1 MFDLNLPM
9 YESIRNL
16 SETPHNRY
24 INQLQAL
31 INDRWDNSTQT
42 SYPIYQ
48 QAEIGS
54 ATYEVVD
61 VSVDTAIDIGTGF
74 KKGDDFKVFSHKN
87 ISTEVPLGLMYK
99 TDRDYWICINT
110 NGFESPT
117 NSIEVRRCNN
127 IMKWVD
133 PNNGFVHQQWCAI
146 DYELSTPQP
155 SKDKDVIVA
164 NGHIF
169 VIVQGNELTR
179 AIRKNQRFIFNGQP
193 YKISAYQTM
202 LNNDVGTKHS
212 TLLYIDMYLD
222 TIQPS
227 DDLVNNIA
235 NATDYIYTVEIQPD
249 FSKQVSGFTGQVS
262 ATVEFNGEVVDR
274 DIIWSGNEYVTIDD
288 NGDYELTGSVGDV
301 ADITATLSGNQNV
314 FATCDIEIVDNV
326 VDIYDVVI
334 EPSFDEVRQKQ
345 PMTFTAYL
353 YQNGVRQDD
362 EITWGYSGL
371 TTDYFALSQDG
382 HTFTLSVLKL
392 TNDPLTLT
400 FSAGVATKTIDVMLK
415 PLF

>member
-1 MFDLNLPM
+1 M

-54 ATYEVVD
+54 ATYELID

-127 IMKWVD
+127 IMKWVN
-133 PNNGFVHQQWCAI
+133 PQNGCVYEHWCAI
-146 DYELSTPQP
+146 DYELSSPQP
-155 SKDKDVIVA
+155 SKDKDIIVA

-169 VIVQGNELTR
+169 VIVQGNEVTR

-202 LNNDVGTKHS
+202 LNNDVSTKHS

-249 FSKQVSGFTGQVS
+249 FSQQVSGFTGQVS

-274 DIIWSGNEYVTIDD
+274 DIVWSGNEYVTINN
-288 NGDYELTGSVGDV
+288 NGDYELTGSAGDV
-301 ADITATLSGNQNV
+301 AVITATLSGNSNV
-314 FATCDIEIVDNV
+314 FATCEIEIVDNV
-326 VDIYDVVI
+326 VDTYDVVI

>member
-1 MFDLNLPM
+1 M

-301 ADITATLSGNQNV
+301 AVITATLSGNQNV

>member
-1 MFDLNLPM
+1 M
-9 YESIRNL
+9 YESMRSL
-16 SETPHNRY
+16 STTPHNHY

-31 INDRWDNSTQT
+31 INNRWENSTQT
-42 SYPIYQ
+42 SYAIYQ
-48 QAEIGS
+48 QSEIGS
-54 ATYEVVD
+54 DTYTLTD

-74 KKGDDFKVFSHKN
+74 KKGDDFKVFSHKD
-87 ISTEVPLGLMYK
+87 ISLDVPLGIMYK
-99 TDRDYWICINT
+99 TDRDYWICVNT
-110 NGFESPT
+110 NEFESPT

-133 PNNGFVHQQWCAI
+133 PSNGFVNQQWCAI

-155 SKDKDVIVA
+155 SKDKDIIVA

-202 LNNDVGTKHS
+202 LNDDANTEHS

-249 FSKQVSGFTGQVS
+249 FSQQVSGFTGQVS
-262 ATVEFNGEVVDR
+262 ATVEFNGEVVDK
-274 DIIWSGNEYVTIDD
+274 DIVWSGNEYVTIDD
-288 NGDYELTGSVGDV
+288 NGDYELTGGVGDV
-301 ADITATLSGNQNV
+301 AIITATLSGNQNV
-314 FATCDIEIVDNV
+314 FATCEIEIVDNV

-362 EITWGYSGL
+362 EVTWGYSGL

>member
-1 MFDLNLPM
+1 MDLPM
-9 YESIRNL
+9 YENL
-16 SETPHNRY
+16 HQNRVTPHQHY

-31 INDRWDNSTQT
+31 INNRWNNSTQT
-42 SYPIYQ
+42 SETIYQ
-48 QAEIGS
+48 QYEIGS
-54 ATYEVVD
+54 ATYELVD

-74 KKGDDFKVFSHKN
+74 KKGDDFKVFSHKD

-133 PNNGFVHQQWCAI
+133 PQNGYVHQHWCAI
-146 DYELSTPQP
+146 DYELSSPQS
-155 SKDKDVIVA
+155 SKDKDIVVA
-164 NGHIF
+164 SGHIF
-169 VIVQGNELTR
+169 VIVQGNEETWS
-179 AIRKNQRFIFNGQP
+179 IRKNQRFIFNGQP
-193 YKISAYQTM
+193 YKVSAYQTM
-202 LNNDVGTKHS
+202 LDNSANESYS

-222 TIQPS
+222 TIQPT
-227 DDLVNNIA
+227 DDLVNGIA
-235 NATDYIYTVEIQPD
+235 NATEYIYTIEIQPD
-249 FSKQVSGFTGQVS
+249 VTEQVDGFIGQMS
-262 ATVEFNGEVVDR
+262 ATIEFNGEVVNRNVMWD
-274 DIIWSGNEYVTIDD
+274 GNEHVEIDSD
-288 NGDYELTGSVGDV
+288 GNY
-301 ADITATLSGNQNV
+301 TLSGEVGDIAIITASLSGNDDV
-314 FATCDIEIVDNV
+314 IATCNVEIVESIADNYE
-326 VDIYDVVI
+326 IVI
-334 EPSFDEVRQKQ
+334 DPSFDEVRQKQ

-371 TTDYFALSQDG
+371 TTDYFSLSQNG

-400 FSAGVATKTIDVMLK
+400 FSGEVATKTIDIMLK